1 MRGRLVEWVEKASF
15 ERLNKLFEI
24 SVNECNHQILLTD
37 KNLLAMV
44 RESKLFNLPVLL
56 RLAPKVLVPDEYHM
70 LKDLHLYEVHVR
82 QMQNTLGPARTKGE
96 EALGR
101 DAKASFR
108 HKSPDL

>member
-70 LKDLHLYEVHVR
+70 LKDLHLYEV
-82 QMQNTLGPARTKGE
+82 ARTT
-96 EALGR
+96 
-101 DAKASFR
+101 DAKHIRAGKNKGRRSVR
-108 HKSPDL
+108 TGR